1 MLAQIPPP
9 FAGPAARHV
18 EERLAVAAGSL
29 ALSECEDV
37 LRFAEEPQCAL
48 PQGLSAEAGSLVRAL
63 RALALEAGPA
73 ARAAAADSAVT
84 PTGVLCSRALAACR
98 TVLLTRQLDDACSTV
113 RLFLDAA

>member
-18 EERLAVAAGSL
+18 DERLAVAAGSL

-63 RALALEAGPA
+63 RALALEAAGPA
-73 ARAAAADSAVT
+73 RAAADSAVT

-98 TVLLTRQLDDACSTV
+98 TVLLTRRLDDACSTV